1 VNLTDYHI
9 LSAMSTSTRSSFKVF
24 KATRAPLPLRCYM
37 PSWPAFLVIYAR
49 DYIGVTPLN
58 SPSKDDMLSL
68 MADLLG
74 TENHVLAVFD
84 AGRPLAFDEIERLKR
99 DAIDLLMPGTILRAK
114 AEGRF
119 YK

>member
-1 VNLTDYHI
+1 
-9 LSAMSTSTRSSFKVF
+9 
-24 KATRAPLPLRCYM
+24 
-37 PSWPAFLVIYAR
+37 
-49 DYIGVTPLN
+49 
-58 SPSKDDMLSL
+58 MLSL